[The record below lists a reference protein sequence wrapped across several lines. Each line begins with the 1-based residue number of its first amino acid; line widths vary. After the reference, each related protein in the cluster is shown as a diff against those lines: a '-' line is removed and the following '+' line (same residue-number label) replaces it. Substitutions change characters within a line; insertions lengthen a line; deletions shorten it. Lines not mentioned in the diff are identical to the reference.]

1 VSPVSH
7 YLWPTR
13 PFSLTAL
20 ASWHRIEEEAVL
32 VDLVVTLTRRE
43 GQLLPLPHYD
53 VLHAEEG
60 PDELQVR
67 VC

>member
-1 VSPVSH
+1 
-7 YLWPTR
+7 
-13 PFSLTAL
+13 LTAL
-20 ASWHRIEEEAVL
+20 ASWHRVEEEVIL
-32 VDLVVTLTRRE
+32 VDLVVTLTRE
-43 GQLLPLPHYD
+43 VQLLPLPHYD

>member
-20 ASWHRIEEEAVL
+20 ASWHRVEEEVIL
-32 VDLVVTLTRRE
+32 VDLVVTLTRE
-43 GQLLPLPHYD
+43 VQLLPLPHYD

>member
-1 VSPVSH
+1 
-7 YLWPTR
+7 
-13 PFSLTAL
+13 LTAL

-43 GQLLPLPHYD
+43 GQLLPLSHYD

-60 PDELQVR
+60 SDELQVR

>member
-32 VDLVVTLTRRE
+32 VDLVVTLTRE

-53 VLHAEEG
+53 VLHAEEEPG
-60 PDELQVR
+60 ELPVR

>member
-7 YLWPTR
+7 YLWLTR

-43 GQLLPLPHYD
+43 GSCCQRNM
-53 VLHAEEG
+53 E
-60 PDELQVR
+60 Q
-67 VC
+67 

>member
-1 VSPVSH
+1 LLTPSLTVSLVSH
-7 YLWPTR
+7 YLWLTR

-43 GQLLPLPHYD
+43 GSCCQRNM
-53 VLHAEEG
+53 E
-60 PDELQVR
+60 Q
-67 VC
+67 

>member
-1 VSPVSH
+1 
-7 YLWPTR
+7 
-13 PFSLTAL
+13 LTAL

-32 VDLVVTLTRRE
+32 VDLVMTLTRRE